1 MDTVY
6 FGAGDNNFYALEATT
21 KLGRSYRLNPEVF
34 GPYKL
39 IFAQNRFFYLVREP
53 IVADTFG
60 GVDNPLTFRRLQAA
74 TVADIENIISSH
86 GMRVWDA
93 KGKGRFERFVS
104 RYLCLMGKN
113 GGPTNMSIVAPP
125 RHIYIEPSE
134 ERMNYQDRI
143 ETVEVRFVETFY
155 NGRAI
160 KRVTD
165 RVVTK
170 IRICAEPEE

>member
-1 MDTVY
+1 
-6 FGAGDNNFYALEATT
+6 
-21 KLGRSYRLNPEVF
+21 
-34 GPYKL
+34 
-39 IFAQNRFFYLVREP
+39 
-53 IVADTFG
+53 
-60 GVDNPLTFRRLQAA
+60 
-74 TVADIENIISSH
+74 
-86 GMRVWDA
+86 
-93 KGKGRFERFVS
+93 
-104 RYLCLMGKN
+104 
-113 GGPTNMSIVAPP
+113 MSIVAPP